1 MGMVNI
7 NRFDILLISLD
18 PSKGT
23 EINKTR
29 PCLVISPNEM
39 NKYINT
45 LIVAPMTS
53 KIKNYPTRVPVTFD
67 GKKGSTRPLRK
78 LAYREEFE
86 GDTERRTATYI
97 DIREDSSTGSTYK
110 LPLEVEFPK
119 RSIVLDQ
126 IRTIDKSRI
135 IKKLGTLDNETI
147 NLVFKTL
154 EKIFT

>member
-1 MGMVNI
+1 MEVVNI

-18 PSKGT
+18 PSKGA
-23 EINKTR
+23 EIQKTR

-45 LIVAPMTS
+45 LIIAPMTS
-53 KIKNYPTRVPVTFD
+53 TIKNYPTRVAVTFD
-67 GKKGSTRPLRK
+67 GKKG
-78 LAYREEFE
+78 
-86 GDTERRTATYI
+86 
-97 DIREDSSTGSTYK
+97 
-110 LPLEVEFPK
+110 
-119 RSIVLDQ
+119 SIVLDQ

-135 IKKLGTLDNETI
+135 VKRLGVLDNETI

>member
-1 MGMVNI
+1 MVNI

-18 PSKGT
+18 PAKVT

-29 PCLVISPNEM
+29 LCVVISPNEM

-67 GKKGSTRPLRK
+67 NKKGN
-78 LAYREEFE
+78 
-86 GDTERRTATYI
+86 
-97 DIREDSSTGSTYK
+97 
-110 LPLEVEFPK
+110 
-119 RSIVLDQ
+119 IVLDQ

-135 IKKLGTLDNETI
+135 IKNLGTLDNETI

-154 EKIFT
+154 AAIFT